1 MQDGA
6 PLVEHSIAK
15 NNARLQPLIG
25 EWRLAMVMPGEPRP
39 DPLPDVG
46 ARATFE
52 WMGDKAFVLQRWSVP
67 IPEAPKGLAILGWDE
82 GRQTFLQHYF
92 DDRGVARVYEMAF
105 DGGVWR
111 LERTRLD
118 FAPFA
123 FSQRFVGTL
132 SADGSRIDGTWE
144 IAEDH
149 HSWKHDF
156 DLIYCRV

>member
-1 MQDGA
+1 MVV
-6 PLVEHSIAK
+6 LHSIV
-15 NNARLQPLIG
+15 NHNALLQPLIG
-25 EWRLAMVMPGEPRP
+25 EWSLAMVMPGESRP
-39 DPLPDVG
+39 GALPDIG

-67 IPEAPKGLAILGWDE
+67 IPEAPNGLAILGWDE

-92 DDRGVARVYEMAF
+92 DERGVARVYEMAF

-111 LERTRLD
+111 LERCRLD
-118 FAPFA
+118 FSPFA
-123 FSQRFVGTL
+123 FSQRFNGTL

-149 HSWKHDF
+149 QTWKKDF
-156 DLIYCRV
+156 DLIYRRV

>member
-1 MQDGA
+1 M
-6 PLVEHSIAK
+6 VEHSIAK

-25 EWRLAMVMPGEPRP
+25 EWSLVMVAPGDPRP

-67 IPEAPKGLAILGWDE
+67 IPEAPNGLAILGWDE

-92 DDRGVARVYEMAF
+92 DERGVARVYEMAF
-105 DGGVWR
+105 EGGVWR

-118 FAPFA
+118 FSPFA

-149 HSWKHDF
+149 HSWKKDF

>member
-1 MQDGA
+1 M
-6 PLVEHSIAK
+6 VEHSIAK

-46 ARATFE
+46 ARVTFE

-67 IPEAPKGLAILGWDE
+67 IPEAPNGLAILGWDE

-123 FSQRFVGTL
+123 FSQRFAGTL
-132 SADGSRIDGTWE
+132 TADGSRIDGTWE

-149 HSWKHDF
+149 HSWKNDF